1 MGITVSN
8 LPAFSVDSRSPLSRG
23 QASRERE
30 VWAGIRVR
38 VLGLVFGSWA
48 VNFLAGVA
56 LCGAIG
62 YLWVVQSV
70 RTTSPSPAV
79 RNKKQEKISITH
91 RLRRSDLLLFLA
103 ALALGGIGVLAIY
116 AAEADYRQLYAINQ
130 AMGLS
135 VGFVGAVV
143 LALLDYRWL
152 GRHLRLVY
160 GVMIVMLVAVL
171 LMGLTVNGSQSWI
184 SIGPVEVQ
192 PSEFAKPLAIV
203 VLAGF
208 IADNSFAYNM
218 TFLKAIGILSVP
230 ILLVLAQPDLGTA
243 MVFAAIFVAVVYVGG
258 ARWRQL
264 AALFLA
270 ACVAV
275 YLAIKLHILEN
286 YQIARLTSFLDPQSD
301 PQVSYQV
308 ENSKMAIGSGGLTG
322 KGLNSSGTL
331 GDLGYLPE
339 DRTDFIFSNLAEK
352 VGFVGAMLVLVVFF
366 VLVWR
371 VLHAASVSRDRF
383 GVLIAVGVA
392 MMLTFH
398 ALINVGMAM
407 GMMPVTGLPLPFVSY
422 GRSNLLVSMM
432 SVGLVQSIVIQ
443 ARLKSEDSPRA

>member
-1 MGITVSN
+1 
-8 LPAFSVDSRSPLSRG
+8 
-23 QASRERE
+23 
-30 VWAGIRVR
+30 
-38 VLGLVFGSWA
+38 
-48 VNFLAGVA
+48 
-56 LCGAIG
+56 
-62 YLWVVQSV
+62 VVESV
-70 RTTSPSPAV
+70 RTTSAGPVV
-79 RNKKQEKISITH
+79 RNKKQEKIGIAH

-116 AAEADYRQLYAINQ
+116 TAEADYRQLYAVNQ
-130 AMGLS
+130 ATGLA

-152 GRHLRLVY
+152 GQHLRLVY
-160 GVMIVMLVAVL
+160 GAIIVMLVAVL

-184 SIGPVEVQ
+184 GIGPVEVQ

-203 VLAGF
+203 VLAGYV
-208 IADNSFAYNM
+208 AENSFAYNM
-218 TFLKAIGILSVP
+218 TFLKAMGIMAVP

-258 ARWRQL
+258 ARWHQL

-270 ACVAV
+270 GCVGV
-275 YLAIKLHILEN
+275 YLAIKFHILED

-322 KGLNSSGTL
+322 KGINSSGTL

-352 VGFVGAMLVLVVFF
+352 VGFVGAMLVLVMFF

-371 VLHAASVSRDRF
+371 VLHAASISRDRF

-392 MMLTFH
+392 TMLTFH

-443 ARLKSEDSPRA
+443 ARLKSEGSPRT

>member
-1 MGITVSN
+1 MGSRAGN
-8 LPAFSVDSRSPLSRG
+8 LCG
-23 QASRERE
+23 
-30 VWAGIRVR
+30 
-38 VLGLVFGSWA
+38 
-48 VNFLAGVA
+48 GVA
-56 LCGAIG
+56 LRGLIG
-62 YLWVVQSV
+62 YLWGVQSV
-70 RTTSPSPAV
+70 RTTSAGPVV
-79 RNKKQEKISITH
+79 RNKKQEKVSIPQ
-91 RLRRSDLLLFLA
+91 RLRRADMLLFLA

-116 AAEADYRQLYAINQ
+116 AAEADSRQLYAVNQ
-130 AMGLS
+130 AMGLT

-160 GVMIVMLVAVL
+160 GVTIAMLVAVL
-171 LMGLTVNGSQSWI
+171 IAGLTVNGSQSWL

-192 PSEFAKPLAIV
+192 PSEFAKPLTIV
-203 VLAGF
+203 VLAGYV
-208 IADNSFAYNM
+208 ADNSFAHNM
-218 TFLKAIGILSVP
+218 TFLRAMGILAVP
-230 ILLVLAQPDLGTA
+230 VLLVLAQPDLGTA
-243 MVFAAIFVAVVYVGG
+243 MVFAAIFVAVVFVGG

-264 AALFLA
+264 GALFALG
-270 ACVAV
+270 CVAV
-275 YLAIKLHILEN
+275 YLSIKLRILED
-286 YQIARLTSFLDPQSD
+286 YQIARLTSFLDPESD
-301 PQVSYQV
+301 PTVSYQV

-352 VGFVGAMLVLVVFF
+352 VGFIGALIVLVVFF

-371 VLHAASVSRDRF
+371 VLHAATASRDRF

-392 MMLTFH
+392 TMLTFH

-443 ARLKSEDSPRA
+443 ARLKSEGNPRT

>member
-38 VLGLVFGSWA
+38 VLRLVFVSWA
-48 VNFLAGVA
+48 VNLLAGVA

-79 RNKKQEKISITH
+79 RSKKQEKISIAH
-91 RLRRSDLLLFLA
+91 RLRRLDLLLFLA

-135 VGFVGAVV
+135 VGFVGAVI

-218 TFLKAIGILSVP
+218 TFVKAMVILAVP

-308 ENSKMAIGSGGLTG
+308 ENSKMAIGSGGFTG

-352 VGFVGAMLVLVVFF
+352 VGFVGTMLVLVVFF

>member
-1 MGITVSN
+1 MRCDQRTRASPTPILGGIGSGGFF
-8 LPAFSVDSRSPLSRG
+8 L
-23 QASRERE
+23 
-30 VWAGIRVR
+30 RVR
-38 VLGLVFGSWA
+38 TENPLR
-48 VNFLAGVA
+48 GVA
-56 LCGAIG
+56 LCHGIG
-62 YLWVVQSV
+62 YLWVVQSA
-70 RTTSPSPAV
+70 RTTSAGPAV
-79 RNKKQEKISITH
+79 RNKKQEKISIAH
-91 RLRRSDLLLFLA
+91 RLRRSDLLLFLS

-116 AAEADYRQLYAINQ
+116 TAEADYRQIYAINQ
-130 AMGLS
+130 ATGLA
-135 VGFVGAVV
+135 VGFAGAVV
-143 LALLDYRWL
+143 LALFDYRWL
-152 GRHLRLVY
+152 GQHLRLVY
-160 GVMIVMLVAVL
+160 GAIIVMLVAVL
-171 LMGLTVNGSQSWI
+171 LLGLTVNGSQSWL

-203 VLAGF
+203 VLAGYV
-208 IADNSFAYNM
+208 AHNSFAHNM
-218 TFLKAIGILSVP
+218 TFLKAMAILAVP

-243 MVFAAIFVAVVYVGG
+243 MVFAAIFVAVIYVGG
-258 ARWRQL
+258 ARWYQL

-270 ACVAV
+270 GCAGV
-275 YLAIKLHILEN
+275 YLAIRFHILED
-286 YQIARLTSFLDPQSD
+286 YQIARLTSFLDPESD

-322 KGLNSSGTL
+322 KGINSSGTL

-352 VGFVGAMLVLVVFF
+352 VGFVGALLVLVAFF

-392 MMLTFH
+392 TMLTFH

-432 SVGLVQSIVIQ
+432 SVGLVQSIAIQ
-443 ARLKSEDSPRA
+443 AKLKSEGNPRT

>member
-1 MGITVSN
+1 V
-8 LPAFSVDSRSPLSRG
+8 
-23 QASRERE
+23 
-30 VWAGIRVR
+30 
-38 VLGLVFGSWA
+38 
-48 VNFLAGVA
+48 
-56 LCGAIG
+56 IG
-62 YLWVVQSV
+62 YLWVVESV
-70 RTTSPSPAV
+70 RTTSAGPVV
-79 RNKKQEKISITH
+79 RNKKQEKIGIAH

-116 AAEADYRQLYAINQ
+116 TAEADYRQLYAVNQ
-130 AMGLS
+130 ATGLA

-152 GRHLRLVY
+152 GQHLRLVY
-160 GVMIVMLVAVL
+160 GAIIVMLVAVL

-203 VLAGF
+203 VLAGYV
-208 IADNSFAYNM
+208 AENSFAYNM
-218 TFLKAIGILSVP
+218 TFLKAMGIMAVP

-258 ARWRQL
+258 ARWHQL
-264 AALFLA
+264 AALFLTG
-270 ACVAV
+270 CVGV
-275 YLAIKLHILEN
+275 YLAIKFHILED

-322 KGLNSSGTL
+322 KGINSSGTL

-352 VGFVGAMLVLVVFF
+352 VGFVGAMLVLVMFF

-371 VLHAASVSRDRF
+371 VLHAASISRDRF

-392 MMLTFH
+392 TMLTFH

-443 ARLKSEDSPRA
+443 ARLKAESNPRA

>member
-1 MGITVSN
+1 V
-8 LPAFSVDSRSPLSRG
+8 
-23 QASRERE
+23 
-30 VWAGIRVR
+30 
-38 VLGLVFGSWA
+38 
-48 VNFLAGVA
+48 
-56 LCGAIG
+56 IG
-62 YLWVVQSV
+62 YLWVVESV
-70 RTTSPSPAV
+70 RTTSAGPVV
-79 RNKKQEKISITH
+79 RNKKQEKIGIAH

-116 AAEADYRQLYAINQ
+116 TAEADYRQLYAVNQ
-130 AMGLS
+130 ATGLA

-152 GRHLRLVY
+152 GQHLRLVY
-160 GVMIVMLVAVL
+160 GAIIVMLVAVL

-203 VLAGF
+203 VLAGYV
-208 IADNSFAYNM
+208 AENSFAYNM
-218 TFLKAIGILSVP
+218 TFLKAMGIMAVP

-258 ARWRQL
+258 ARWHQL
-264 AALFLA
+264 AALFLTG
-270 ACVAV
+270 CVGV
-275 YLAIKLHILEN
+275 YLAIKFHILED

-322 KGLNSSGTL
+322 KGINSSGTL

-352 VGFVGAMLVLVVFF
+352 VGFVGAMLVLVMFF

-371 VLHAASVSRDRF
+371 VLHAASISRDRF

-392 MMLTFH
+392 TMLTFH

-443 ARLKSEDSPRA
+443 ARLKSEGNPRP

>member
-1 MGITVSN
+1 
-8 LPAFSVDSRSPLSRG
+8 
-23 QASRERE
+23 
-30 VWAGIRVR
+30 
-38 VLGLVFGSWA
+38 
-48 VNFLAGVA
+48 
-56 LCGAIG
+56 
-62 YLWVVQSV
+62 VQSV
-70 RTTSPSPAV
+70 RTTSAGPVV
-79 RNKKQEKISITH
+79 RNKKQEKASIAQ
-91 RLRRSDLLLFLA
+91 RLRRADFLLFLS

-130 AMGLS
+130 GLGFA

-160 GVMIVMLVAVL
+160 GAIIVMLVAVL
-171 LMGLTVNGSQSWI
+171 LLGVTVNGSQSWL
-184 SIGPVEVQ
+184 SVGPVDVQ

-203 VLAGF
+203 VLAGY
-208 IADNSFAYNM
+208 AAHSSFAYNM
-218 TFLKAIGILSVP
+218 TFIKSIALLAVP

-243 MVFAAIFVAVVYVGG
+243 LVFAAIFVAVVYVGG
-258 ARWRQL
+258 ARWYQL
-264 AALFLA
+264 AALFLSG
-270 ACVAV
+270 CVAV
-275 YLAIKLHILEN
+275 YLAIRFRILED

-308 ENSKMAIGSGGLTG
+308 ENSKMAIGSGGFTG
-322 KGLNSSGTL
+322 KGINSSGTL

-339 DRTDFIFSNLAEK
+339 DRTDFIFANLAEK

-371 VLHAASVSRDRF
+371 VLHAASISRDRF

-392 MMLTFH
+392 TMLTFH
-398 ALINVGMAM
+398 ALINIGMAM

-443 ARLKSEDSPRA
+443 AKLKSESNPRA

>member
-1 MGITVSN
+1 V
-8 LPAFSVDSRSPLSRG
+8 
-23 QASRERE
+23 
-30 VWAGIRVR
+30 
-38 VLGLVFGSWA
+38 
-48 VNFLAGVA
+48 
-56 LCGAIG
+56 
-62 YLWVVQSV
+62 
-70 RTTSPSPAV
+70 
-79 RNKKQEKISITH
+79 
-91 RLRRSDLLLFLA
+91 
-103 ALALGGIGVLAIY
+103 
-116 AAEADYRQLYAINQ
+116 
-130 AMGLS
+130 
-135 VGFVGAVV
+135 
-143 LALLDYRWL
+143 

-160 GVMIVMLVAVL
+160 GVIIVMLVAVL
-171 LMGLTVNGSQSWI
+171 VMGLTVNGSQSWL

-203 VLAGF
+203 VLAGYV
-208 IADNSFAYNM
+208 ADNSFAHNM
-218 TFLKAIGILSVP
+218 TFLKAMGILSVP

-258 ARWRQL
+258 ARWYQL

-270 ACVAV
+270 GCVAV
-275 YLAIKLHILEN
+275 FLAIKFRILED

-322 KGLNSSGTL
+322 KGINSSGTL

-352 VGFVGAMLVLVVFF
+352 VGFVGAMLVLVIFF

-392 MMLTFH
+392 TMLTFH

-443 ARLKSEDSPRA
+443 ARLKSESNPRA

>member
-1 MGITVSN
+1 V
-8 LPAFSVDSRSPLSRG
+8 
-23 QASRERE
+23 
-30 VWAGIRVR
+30 
-38 VLGLVFGSWA
+38 
-48 VNFLAGVA
+48 
-56 LCGAIG
+56 IG
-62 YLWVVQSV
+62 YLWVVESV
-70 RTTSPSPAV
+70 RTTSAGPVV
-79 RNKKQEKISITH
+79 RNKKQEKIGIAH

-116 AAEADYRQLYAINQ
+116 TAEADYRQLYAVNQ
-130 AMGLS
+130 ATGLA

-152 GRHLRLVY
+152 GQHLRLVY
-160 GVMIVMLVAVL
+160 GAIIVMLVAVL

-184 SIGPVEVQ
+184 GIGPVELQ

-203 VLAGF
+203 VLAGYV
-208 IADNSFAYNM
+208 AENSFAYNM
-218 TFLKAIGILSVP
+218 TFLKAMGIMAVP

-258 ARWRQL
+258 ARWHQL

-270 ACVAV
+270 GCVGV
-275 YLAIKLHILEN
+275 YLAIKFHILED

-322 KGLNSSGTL
+322 KGINSSGTL

-352 VGFVGAMLVLVVFF
+352 VGFVGAMLVLVMFL

-371 VLHAASVSRDRF
+371 VLHAASISRDRF

-392 MMLTFH
+392 TMLTFH

-432 SVGLVQSIVIQ
+432 SVGLVHSIVIQ
-443 ARLKSEDSPRA
+443 ARLKSEGSPRT

>member
-1 MGITVSN
+1 MTGRVGLCWRRSS
-8 LPAFSVDSRSPLSRG
+8 SVF
-23 QASRERE
+23 
-30 VWAGIRVR
+30 GIRMVD
-38 VLGLVFGSWA
+38 
-48 VNFLAGVA
+48 FLSSVA
-56 LCGAIG
+56 SGETIR

-70 RTTSPSPAV
+70 RTTSTGPVV
-79 RNKKQEKISITH
+79 RNKKQEKISIAH
-91 RLRRSDLLLFLA
+91 RLRRSDFLLFLS

-116 AAEADYRQLYAINQ
+116 AAEADYRQLFAINQ

-160 GVMIVMLVAVL
+160 GAIIAMLVAVL
-171 LMGLTVNGSQSWI
+171 LLGLTVNGSQSWL

-203 VLAGF
+203 VLA
-208 IADNSFAYNM
+208 
-218 TFLKAIGILSVP
+218 
-230 ILLVLAQPDLGTA
+230 QPDLGTA
-243 MVFAAIFVAVVYVGG
+243 MVFAAIFVALVYVGG
-258 ARWRQL
+258 ARWYQL
-264 AALFLA
+264 AGLFLTG
-270 ACVAV
+270 CVAV
-275 YLAIKLHILEN
+275 FVAIKFRILED

-322 KGLNSSGTL
+322 KGINSSGTL

-392 MMLTFH
+392 TMLTFH

-432 SVGLVQSIVIQ
+432 SIGLVQSIVIQ
-443 ARLKSEDSPRA
+443 ARLKTEGDPRT

>member
-1 MGITVSN
+1 M
-8 LPAFSVDSRSPLSRG
+8 
-23 QASRERE
+23 
-30 VWAGIRVR
+30 
-38 VLGLVFGSWA
+38 
-48 VNFLAGVA
+48 
-56 LCGAIG
+56 
-62 YLWVVQSV
+62 
-70 RTTSPSPAV
+70 
-79 RNKKQEKISITH
+79 
-91 RLRRSDLLLFLA
+91 LLFLA

-116 AAEADYRQLYAINQ
+116 AAEADYRQVYAVNQ
-130 AMGLS
+130 AMGLT

-160 GVMIVMLVAVL
+160 GVTIAMLVAVL
-171 LMGLTVNGSQSWI
+171 IAGLTVNGSQSWL
-184 SIGPVEVQ
+184 SIGPVDVQ
-192 PSEFAKPLAIV
+192 PSEFAKPLTIV
-203 VLAGF
+203 VLAGYV
-208 IADNSFAYNM
+208 ADNSFAYNM
-218 TFLKAIGILSVP
+218 TFLKAMGILAVP
-230 ILLVLAQPDLGTA
+230 VLLVLAQPDLGTA
-243 MVFAAIFVAVVYVGG
+243 MVFAAIFIAVVFVGG

-264 AALFLA
+264 GALFALG
-270 ACVAV
+270 CVAV
-275 YLAIKLHILEN
+275 YLAIKLRILED

-301 PQVSYQV
+301 PTVSYQV

-352 VGFVGAMLVLVVFF
+352 VGFVGALLVLVVFF

-371 VLHAASVSRDRF
+371 VLRAATASRDRF

-392 MMLTFH
+392 TMLTFH

-443 ARLKSEDSPRA
+443 ARLKSESNPRA

>member
-1 MGITVSN
+1 MKDG
-8 LPAFSVDSRSPLSRG
+8 R
-23 QASRERE
+23 AS
-30 VWAGIRVR
+30 VR
-38 VLGLVFGSWA
+38 VLRLLFRKADVYSPSC
-48 VNFLAGVA
+48 VA
-56 LCGAIG
+56 LGRAIG
-62 YLWVVQSV
+62 YLLVVQSV
-70 RTTSPSPAV
+70 RTTSSGPVV
-79 RNKKQEKISITH
+79 RNKKQEKISIAH

-135 VGFVGAVV
+135 IGFVGAVV

-160 GVMIVMLVAVL
+160 GAMIVMLVAVL
-171 LMGLTVNGSQSWI
+171 LTGLTVNGSQSWL
-184 SIGPVEVQ
+184 SVGPVEVQ

-203 VLAGF
+203 VLAGYV
-208 IADNSFAYNM
+208 ANNSFAYNM
-218 TFLKAIGILSVP
+218 TFLKAIGILAGP

-243 MVFAAIFVAVVYVGG
+243 MVFGAIFVAVVYVGG
-258 ARWRQL
+258 ARWYQL

-270 ACVAV
+270 GCAAV
-275 YLAIKLHILEN
+275 YVAIRFRILED

-308 ENSKMAIGSGGLTG
+308 ENSKMAIGSGGLAG
-322 KGLNSSGTL
+322 KGINSSGTL

-352 VGFVGAMLVLVVFF
+352 VGFIGAILVLVVFF
-366 VLVWR
+366 LLVWR
-371 VLHAASVSRDRF
+371 VLHAASISRDRF

-392 MMLTFH
+392 TMLTFH
-398 ALINVGMAM
+398 ALINIGMAM

-432 SVGLVQSIVIQ
+432 SIGLVQSIVIQ
-443 ARLKSEDSPRA
+443 ARLKSESNPRA

>member
-1 MGITVSN
+1 
-8 LPAFSVDSRSPLSRG
+8 
-23 QASRERE
+23 
-30 VWAGIRVR
+30 
-38 VLGLVFGSWA
+38 
-48 VNFLAGVA
+48 
-56 LCGAIG
+56 
-62 YLWVVQSV
+62 
-70 RTTSPSPAV
+70 
-79 RNKKQEKISITH
+79 
-91 RLRRSDLLLFLA
+91 
-103 ALALGGIGVLAIY
+103 
-116 AAEADYRQLYAINQ
+116 
-130 AMGLS
+130 
-135 VGFVGAVV
+135 
-143 LALLDYRWL
+143 
-152 GRHLRLVY
+152 
-160 GVMIVMLVAVL
+160 MLVAVL
-171 LMGLTVNGSQSWI
+171 LLGLSVNGSQSWL
-184 SIGPVEVQ
+184 SLGPVEVQ
-192 PSEFAKPLAIV
+192 PSEFAKPLAIM
-203 VLAGF
+203 VLAGYV
-208 IADNSFAYNM
+208 ADNSFAHNM
-218 TFLKAIGILSVP
+218 TFLKAMGILTVP

-258 ARWRQL
+258 ARWYQL

-270 ACVAV
+270 GCVAV
-275 YLAIKLHILEN
+275 FVAIKFRILED

-322 KGLNSSGTL
+322 KGINSSGTL

-352 VGFVGAMLVLVVFF
+352 VGFIGAMLVLVVFF

-392 MMLTFH
+392 TMLTFH
-398 ALINVGMAM
+398 ALVNVGMAM

-443 ARLKSEDSPRA
+443 ARLKSEGNPRT